1 MSRPPT
7 PVRSLVASGLALLL
21 LAQPARAAPPNGA
34 PLLRMLGLRA
44 QAALEPHAT
53 TIGAL
58 VRVPDGFAPA
68 SVGLEPFVP
77 GFARLRGTLSQLL
90 AFADAHPDLPLEVA
104 PPPHLLLNLVGDW
117 THSTTARAIDG
128 ADGTGTLIGIA
139 DTGIDFS
146 LADFLN
152 PATGH
157 TRIAWYLDLSLAPAA
172 GPEGDLG
179 AKFGGAVFDG
189 ADLDNIL
196 GNGGLTPNQGYLYT
210 DNVGHGTH
218 VASIAAGNGGI
229 AKTYVGLAPKAQLIV
244 ARITKGD
251 GESIG
256 SADLLTGVQFLFDRA
271 DAMHL
276 PIAANLS
283 IGSDFGP
290 HDGTMAWEEAL
301 ATYVGPNHP
310 GHVLVAAAGNS
321 GDITAEGVHASV
333 YVPPGDTR
341 AIPIAVANS
350 GTIAGAAQV
359 QVWITMRG
367 DAALSVGL
375 NGPTGPWIAPVG
387 NDQTGAVTV
396 DGGAGYQA
404 GIYNGSSVSSGMI
417 PASSHS
423 AIALWQGTIPSGTY
437 AIKLTGHGVADL
449 YVEGSGDVL
458 DINGNGV
465 GFVDPVREGT
475 INIPATNSGIIGVG
489 CTVNRDGWTS
499 IHGGP
504 VSVAIGLVDGRGG
517 YALDAGTYAT
527 PVSGDV
533 CWFSSAGPTVTGV
546 PKPEISAPGGL
557 VVAALSEYAHPDDVY
572 APASIF
578 INPDCPALTDGGA
591 SDPDCMEVD
600 PTHAVAVGT
609 SMSAP
614 QAAAAAA
621 LLFQRDPTLTQDE
634 VVALLQAGAHPF
646 RTGTPRFEDQG
657 GPGELDVQ
665 GSLDA
670 LDQMR
675 DPKLVLPSAAASWIT
690 LSADE
695 LTADGSTPLTAIVEL
710 RTAGGTHRADLFS
723 ASRLAPV
730 VKLDGSMLSQLPVMQ
745 RRAPGVWLFTVT
757 PPAGLGGHTLTLG
770 ATFDGEPIVT
780 PKSVA
785 IATDVWTA
793 NYPSS
798 VSGSCSVS
806 SRRAGGDGMTGC
818 PWWVVG
824 VLWVLRRRRYSPAS
838 DTTQPCGSHA

>member
-1 MSRPPT
+1 MSRPPI
-7 PVRSLVASGLALLL
+7 PVRSLVASGLALFL
-21 LAQPARAAPPNGA
+21 LAPSAQAAPPNGA
-34 PLLRMLGLRA
+34 ALLRMLGSRA

-77 GFARLRGTLSQLL
+77 GFARLRGTPSQLV
-90 AFADAHPDLPLEVA
+90 AFAEAHADLPLEVA
-104 PPPHLLLNLVGDW
+104 PPPHLLLNLVGEW
-117 THSTTARAIDG
+117 THATAARAVDG
-128 ADGTGTLIGIA
+128 ADGTGTLVGIA
-139 DTGIDFS
+139 DTGIDFT
-146 LADFLN
+146 LADFMD
-152 PATGH
+152 PVTGH

-172 GPEGDLG
+172 GPQADLG
-179 AKFGGAVFDG
+179 LRYGGAVFAG
-189 ADLDNIL
+189 VDLDDL
-196 GNGGLTPNQGYLYT
+196 
-210 DNVGHGTH
+210 V

-229 AKTYVGLAPKAQLIV
+229 AKEYVGLAPKAQLIV

-251 GESIG
+251 GESIA
-256 SADLLTGVQFLFDRA
+256 SADLLTGIQFLFDRA
-271 DAMHL
+271 DALHL

-290 HDGTMAWEEAL
+290 HDGTMAWEETL

-333 YVPPGDTR
+333 YIPPGDTR
-341 AIPIAVANS
+341 VIPIAVANS
-350 GTIAGAAQV
+350 GTIALGAQV

-367 DAALSVGL
+367 DADLSVGL
-375 NGPTGPWIAPVG
+375 DGPDGPWIAPVA
-387 NDQTGAVTV
+387 NEQTGGVNL
-396 DGGAGYQA
+396 DGGGGYQA
-404 GIYNGSSVSSGMI
+404 GVYNGSSVSSGMI
-417 PASSHS
+417 PAGSHS
-423 AIALWQGTIPSGTY
+423 AIALWQGTIPRGTY
-437 AIKLTGHGVADL
+437 AITLTGHGVADL
-449 YVEGSGDVL
+449 SVEGSGDVL

-465 GFVDPVREGT
+465 AFVDPVREGT

-489 CTVNRDGWTS
+489 CTVNRPGWTS
-499 IHGGP
+499 INGGP
-504 VSVAIGLVDGRGG
+504 VSVAIGLIDGRGG
-517 YALDAGTYAT
+517 YAVDSGAYAM

-533 CWFSSAGPTVTGV
+533 CWFSSAGPTVTGLQ
-546 PKPEISAPGGL
+546 KPEISAPGGL
-557 VVAALSEYAHPDDVY
+557 VIGALSEWAHPTDLD

-578 INPDCPALTDGGA
+578 INPNCPPLTDGGVP
-591 SDPDCMEVD
+591 DPNCMEVD
-600 PTHAVAVGT
+600 PTHAVAAGT
-609 SMSAP
+609 SMSSP

-621 LLFQRDPTLTQDE
+621 LLFQRDPTLTQDQ

-670 LDQMR
+670 LDQMK

-695 LTADGSTPLTAIVEL
+695 LTADGSTPLTAIIEL

-730 VKLDGSMLSQLPVMQ
+730 VKLDGSMLSQLPPLQ
-745 RRAPGVWLFTVT
+745 RRAPGVWVFTLS
-757 PPAGLGGHTLTLG
+757 PPPGFGGHTLTLG

-806 SRRAGGDGMTGC
+806 TRHEGGAGMAGW
-818 PWWVVG
+818 PWSAALLAWA
-824 VLWVLRRRRYSPAS
+824 LRRRRYSLAS
-838 DTTQPCGSHA
+838 DTTQPCGSHE